1 MENVIPVI
9 FIVISFVNVT
19 VLLLL
24 LLLLNQAPNV

>member
-19 VLLLL
+19 VLLFLL
-24 LLLLNQAPNV
+24 LLIEAPNV